1 MYPFLSFL
9 VVGLGSPAV
18 TSRRS
23 AAGFFFQFSFQFS
36 FEKRRFRGISRT
48 TDFGRLVPLPLQA
61 ALRWAGRS
69 VRTLF
74 QFP

>member
-1 MYPFLSFL
+1 MYPSSIFCSYSSGRL
-9 VVGLGSPAV
+9 AV

-23 AAGFFFQFSFQFS
+23 AAGFFLQFSFQFS
-36 FEKRRFRGISRT
+36 FEKRRFRWISRT
-48 TDFGRLVPLPLQA
+48 ADFGRLVPLPLQA

-74 QFP
+74 QLP